1 MSGEQKVAI
10 EQKVHEVLKNM
21 DDVVKMNIGIYYE
34 SDDID
39 DFVTIRYSVEERV
52 APEYKE
58 EFDWA
63 VKGA

>member
-1 MSGEQKVAI
+1 
-10 EQKVHEVLKNM
+10 M